1 MSAPAFKGQILQ
13 DRGVVKA
20 LVQDSREGILRDR
33 RVGLAEVKGKV
44 CRIIRLVLVAVQD
57 KVLA

>member
-1 MSAPAFKGQILQ
+1 M
-13 DRGVVKA
+13 VKA

-44 CRIIRLVLVAVQD
+44 KVCRIIRLVLVAAQD
-57 KVLA
+57 KVLV